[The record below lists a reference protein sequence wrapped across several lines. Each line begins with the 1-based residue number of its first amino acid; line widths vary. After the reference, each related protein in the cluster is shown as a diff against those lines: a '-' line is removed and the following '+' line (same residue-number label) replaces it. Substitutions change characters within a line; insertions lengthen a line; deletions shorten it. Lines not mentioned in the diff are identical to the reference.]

1 MKKKRDFRIIDQVH
15 KYVFELRH
23 LTILFI
29 VLIIFQ
35 LIIAALHKI
44 SLQNFVVKTQE
55 WYQKDSAERLA
66 NLTTTSLELLLETR
80 TRPERY
86 AGSENTK
93 IIQDLNIIFSQQVL
107 HKNVDEVCILVTV
120 KDSVFAIDD
129 GAVLYAYIF
138 ENLRNLP
145 PPTQPHI
152 DAIRIYGEIKDKIRA
167 NEQIYTTIS
176 DKRTFHNFVPFV
188 PRGEFIGVGYMK
200 NTPDFSLI
208 TKEVIT
214 SFDETA
220 LTYSGLILG
229 GLLVM
234 FFASSYTIKERDA
247 AKQLL
252 FDEQKKFL
260 AKEITAQKEL
270 MFTKRIYHTHHKAE
284 KVMGFI
290 KDDVRSLS
298 SDNIERVK
306 YRITK
311 YANFIARV
319 IYDMKWYDPPVHTI
333 RSSIFHTDINEV
345 LRFLVENIFERVSV
359 VSPMFNFACDLDPA
373 LPTLAVNEYVVWEV
387 IEPLIQNAL
396 DHANVNPLHVLL
408 QTHYDAVKR
417 EGKVTIC
424 DNGKGIR
431 EDFLVRN
438 EEGIRRIFLEH
449 VSEKVTPDN
458 EQSGYGCY
466 IAYEIATERLDWQL
480 DVENRS
486 EGGCQFTI
494 TIKNI

>member
-1 MKKKRDFRIIDQVH
+1 MKKRDFRIIDQVN
-15 KYVFELRH
+15 KYRFELRH

-80 TRPERY
+80 TRPER
-86 AGSENTK
+86 AAASEKTK

-107 HKNVDEVCILVTV
+107 HKNVEEVAILVTV
-120 KDSVFAIDD
+120 RDSVYAIDD
-129 GAVLYAYIF
+129 GAVLYGYIF
-138 ENLRNLP
+138 ENLRELP
-145 PPTQPHI
+145 PPTQPHT
-152 DAIRIYGEIKDKIRA
+152 DAVRIYSEIREKIRA

-176 DKRTFHNFVPFV
+176 DRQTFHNFVPFV
-188 PRGEFIGVGYMK
+188 PRGEFLGVGYMK

-234 FFASSYTIKERDA
+234 FFASSYTIKERDE

-298 SDNIERVK
+298 SDNIEKVK

-333 RSSIFHTDINEV
+333 RSPIFKTNINEV
-345 LRFLVENIFERVSV
+345 LKFLVENIFERVSV
-359 VSPMFNFACDLDPA
+359 ASTMFNFSYDLDPA
-373 LPTLAVNEYVVWEV
+373 LPTLSSNEYVVWEV

-396 DHANVNPLHVLL
+396 DHADVNPLHVLL
-408 QTHYDAVKR
+408 QTRYDAAAR
-417 EGKVTIC
+417 EGTVIIR
-424 DNGKGIR
+424 DNGKGVR
-431 EDFLVRN
+431 EDFLMRN
-438 EEGIRRIFLEH
+438 DNGVKRIFLEH
-449 VSEKVTPDN
+449 VSEKVTPEND
-458 EQSGYGCY
+458 QSGYGCY
-466 IAYEIATERLDWQL
+466 IAYEIATERLGWLL
-480 DVENRS
+480 DVENRP

>member
-1 MKKKRDFRIIDQVH
+1 MKKRDFRIIDQVN
-15 KYVFELRH
+15 KYRFELRH

-35 LIIAALHKI
+35 LIITALHKI

-80 TRPERY
+80 ARPERY
-86 AGSENTK
+86 PGSERTK
-93 IIQDLNIIFSQQVL
+93 IIQDLNIIFSQQIL
-107 HKNVDEVCILVTV
+107 HKNVEEVCILISV
-120 KDSVFAIDD
+120 KDSVYAIDD
-129 GAVLYAYIF
+129 GAVLYAYVF
-138 ENLRNLP
+138 ENLRDLP

-152 DAIRIYGEIKDKIRA
+152 DAVRIYKEIKDKIRA
-167 NEQIYTTIS
+167 NEQIYTTIAN
-176 DKRTFHNFVPFV
+176 KQTFHNFVPFV
-188 PRGEFIGVGYMK
+188 PRGEFLGACYMK

-234 FFASSYTIKERDA
+234 FFASSYTIKERDE

-270 MFTKRIYHTHHKAE
+270 MFAKRIYHTHHKAE

-290 KDDVRSLS
+290 KDDVRNLS
-298 SDNIERVK
+298 SENIERIK

-333 RSSIFHTDINEV
+333 RSSIFHTNINEV
-345 LRFLVENIFERVSV
+345 LKFLVDNIFERVSV
-359 VSPMFNFACDLDPA
+359 ASTIFNFSYDLDA
-373 LPTLAVNEYVVWEV
+373 NLPTLALNEYVIWEV
-387 IEPLIQNAL
+387 LEPLIQNSL
-396 DHANVNPLHVLL
+396 DHADVNPLQVHLA
-408 QTHYDAVKR
+408 TRYDAGKR
-417 EGKVTIC
+417 EATVIIR

-431 EDFLVRN
+431 KDFLELNDNGVKH
-438 EEGIRRIFLEH
+438 IFLEH
-449 VSEKVTPDN
+449 VSEKGTAEN
-458 EQSGYGCY
+458 KHAGYGCY
-466 IAYEIATERLDWQL
+466 IAYEIATERCGWLLDA
-480 DVENRS
+480 ENHPD
-486 EGGCQFTI
+486 GGCQFTI
-494 TIKNI
+494 TIRNV

>member
-1 MKKKRDFRIIDQVH
+1 MKNHGSRIIDQVK
-15 KYVFELRH
+15 KYRFELSH

-80 TRPERY
+80 TRSGSFDAAER
-86 AGSENTK
+86 TK
-93 IIQDLNIIFSQQVL
+93 IIQDLNIIFSQQIL
-107 HKNVDEVCILVTV
+107 HKNVEEVCILVSV
-120 KDSVFAIDD
+120 KDSVYAIDD
-129 GAVLYAYIF
+129 GAVLYAYVF
-138 ENLRNLP
+138 ENLRDLP
-145 PPTQPHI
+145 PPTQPHH
-152 DAIRIYGEIKDKIRA
+152 DAVRIYRGIMNKIRSE
-167 NEQIYTTIS
+167 EQIYTTIAN
-176 DKRTFHNFVPFV
+176 RQTFHNFVPFV
-188 PRGEFIGVGYMK
+188 PRGEFLGAGYMK

-234 FFASSYTIKERDA
+234 FFASSYTIKERDE

-290 KDDVRSLS
+290 KEDVRSLS
-298 SDNIERVK
+298 AGNIERIK

-333 RSSIFHTDINEV
+333 RSTIFRTNINEM
-345 LRFLVENIFERVSV
+345 LKFLVENLFERVSV
-359 VSPMFNFACDLDPA
+359 ASTIFNFSYDLDAA
-373 LPTLAVNEYVVWEV
+373 LPTLQVNEYVVWEV
-387 IEPLIQNAL
+387 VEPLIQNSL
-396 DHANVNPLHVLL
+396 DHADVNPLHVLL
-408 QTHYDAVKR
+408 TTRYDAEKR
-417 EGKVTIC
+417 EGTLTIS

-431 EDFLVRN
+431 KEFLLRN
-438 EEGIRRIFLEH
+438 EEGTKQIFLEH
-449 VSEKVTPDN
+449 VSEKTTPDN
-458 EQSGYGCY
+458 EQAGYGCY
-466 IAYEIATERLDWQL
+466 IAYQIATERLGWEL
-480 DVENRS
+480 DVENRP

>member
-1 MKKKRDFRIIDQVH
+1 MKKRDFRIIDQVN
-15 KYVFELRH
+15 KYRFELWH
-23 LTILFI
+23 LTVLFI

-35 LIIAALHKI
+35 LIVAGLHKI

-80 TRPERY
+80 AHLERNG
-86 AGSENTK
+86 GSERTK

-120 KDSVFAIDD
+120 KDSVYAIDD
-129 GAVLYAYIF
+129 GAVLYGYIF
-138 ENLRNLP
+138 ENLRELP
-145 PPTQPHI
+145 PPTQSHA
-152 DAIRIYGEIKDKIRA
+152 DAIRIYRDIKDRMKA

-176 DKRTFHNFVPFV
+176 NRQTFHNFVPFV
-188 PRGEFIGVGYMK
+188 PRGEFIGAGYMK
-200 NTPDFSLI
+200 NTPDFSSM

-234 FFASSYTIKERDA
+234 FFASSYTIKERDE

-252 FDEQKKFL
+252 FEEQKKFL

-298 SDNIERVK
+298 TDNIERIK

-333 RSSIFHTDINEV
+333 RSSIFRTNINEM
-345 LRFLVENIFERVSV
+345 LKFLVENIFERVSV
-359 VSPMFNFACDLDPA
+359 ASSMFNFSYDLDPS
-373 LPTLAVNEYVVWEV
+373 LPTLPLNEYVVWEV
-387 IEPLIQNAL
+387 VEPLIQNSL
-396 DHANVNPLHVLL
+396 DHANVNPLHITL
-408 QTHYDAVKR
+408 QTLYDPVKR
-417 EGKVTIC
+417 EGTVHIR
-424 DNGKGIR
+424 DNGKGVR
-431 EDFLVRN
+431 EDFLERDN
-438 EEGIRRIFLEH
+438 NGMKRIFLEH
-449 VSEKVTPDN
+449 VSEKATS
-458 EQSGYGCY
+458 EHEHGGYGCY
-466 IAYEIATERLDWQL
+466 IAYEIATERLGWLL
-480 DVENRS
+480 DVDNLP

>member
-1 MKKKRDFRIIDQVH
+1 VNKREFRFIDQLR
-15 KYVFELRH
+15 KYRFELRH
-23 LTILFI
+23 LTILLI

-35 LIIAALHKI
+35 LIITALHKI

-80 TRPERY
+80 TRAERY
-86 AGSENTK
+86 AESEKNK
-93 IIQDLNIIFSQQVL
+93 IIQDVNIIFSQQVL
-107 HKNVDEVCILVTV
+107 HKNVEEVCILVSV
-120 KDSVFAIDD
+120 KDSVYAIDD
-129 GAVLYAYIF
+129 GAVLYAYVF
-138 ENLRNLP
+138 ENLKELP
-145 PPTQPHI
+145 PPTQPHA
-152 DAIRIYGEIKDKIRA
+152 DAVRIYREIREKIKA
-167 NEQIYTTIS
+167 EEQIYTTIS
-176 DKRTFHNFVPFV
+176 DKQTFHNFVPFV
-188 PRGEFIGVGYMK
+188 PRGEFMGAGYMK

-220 LTYSGLILG
+220 LAYSALILG

-234 FFASSYTIKERDA
+234 FFVSSYTIKERDE

-252 FDEQKKFL
+252 FEEQKNFL

-298 SDNIERVK
+298 ADNIERIK

-319 IYDMKWYDPPVHTI
+319 IYDMKWYDPPMHTI
-333 RSSIFHTDINEV
+333 RSSIFKTNINDM
-345 LRFLVENIFERVSV
+345 LKFLVEHIFERVSV
-359 VSPMFNFACDLDPA
+359 ASTVFNFSYDLDA
-373 LPTLAVNEYVVWEV
+373 KLPTLSLNEYVIWEV
-387 IEPLIQNAL
+387 IEPLIQNSL
-396 DHANVNPLHVLL
+396 DHADVNPLHVLL
-408 QTHYDAVKR
+408 RTHYSEAAR
-417 EGKVTIC
+417 EGTVIIR

-431 EDFLVRN
+431 EDFLERN
-438 EEGIRRIFLEH
+438 EDGIKRVFLEH
-449 VSEKVTPDN
+449 ISKKATHDN
-458 EQSGYGCY
+458 DHAGYGCY
-466 IAYEIATERLDWQL
+466 IAYEIATERLGWLL
-480 DVENRS
+480 DAENRP

>member
-1 MKKKRDFRIIDQVH
+1 MKKRDFRIIDQVN

-23 LTILFI
+23 LTVLFI

-35 LIIAALHKI
+35 LIVAALHKI
-44 SLQNFVVKTQE
+44 SLQNFVVRTQE

-66 NLTTTSLELLLETR
+66 NLTTTSLELLLETH
-80 TRPERY
+80 TRPDR
-86 AGSENTK
+86 ATGSERTK

-107 HKNVDEVCILVTV
+107 HKNVEEVCILVTIR
-120 KDSVFAIDD
+120 DSVYAIDD
-129 GAVLYAYIF
+129 GNVLYGYIF
-138 ENLRNLP
+138 ENLRDLP
-145 PPTQPHI
+145 PPTQPHA
-152 DAIRIYGEIKDKIRA
+152 DAIRIYRGIKDKIKA
-167 NEQIYTTIS
+167 DEQIYTTIS
-176 DKRTFHNFVPFV
+176 GKETFHNFVPFV
-188 PRGEFIGVGYMK
+188 PRGEFIGAGYMK
-200 NTPDFSLI
+200 NTPDFSLM
-208 TKEVIT
+208 TREVIT

-234 FFASSYTIKERDA
+234 FFASSYTIKERDQ

-260 AKEITAQKEL
+260 AKEVAAQKEL

-290 KDDVRSLS
+290 KDDVRTLS
-298 SDNIERVK
+298 SDNIERIK

-333 RSSIFHTDINEV
+333 RSTIFRTNINEV
-345 LRFLVENIFERVSV
+345 LKFLVENIFERVSV
-359 VSPMFNFACDLDPA
+359 ASSMFNFSCELDPA
-373 LPTLAVNEYVVWEV
+373 LPTLALNEYVVWEV
-387 IEPLIQNAL
+387 IEPLIQNSL
-396 DHANVNPLHVLL
+396 DHAGVNPLHVLL
-408 QTHYDAVKR
+408 KTQYDADRHQGTVIIR
-417 EGKVTIC
+417 

-431 EDFLVRN
+431 EDFLEPN
-438 EEGIRRIFLEH
+438 EDGMKRIFLEH
-449 VSEKVTPDN
+449 VSEKVTPVN
-458 EQSGYGCY
+458 EHAGYGCY
-466 IAYEIATERLDWQL
+466 IAYEIATERLGWLL
-480 DVENRS
+480 DVENLA